1 MMDDDNI
8 KNHFQEQFLSK
19 HIYLSSEIK
28 WFMKITSIC
37 FFAPHHSH
45 HVLLYIQITSSN
57 TSSSNYIFSFR
68 STTHYYNTSWHKN
81 DWKNLKIKKN
91 NLYLFYLFMLTMRQT
106 YLAFNFLCRRAR
118 YIDLRLYTLQT
129 PITGMTLIFFILSN
143 FLFNVIIF
151 QYL

>member
-1 MMDDDNI
+1 MMDYDNI
-8 KNHFQEQFLSK
+8 KNHFQGQFLSR

-68 STTHYYNTSWHKN
+68 STTHYSTQVDIKITE
-81 DWKNLKIKKN
+81 KNLEIKN
-91 NLYLFYLFMLTMRQT
+91 SNLYLFYLFMLTMRQT

-129 PITGMTLIFFILSN
+129 PIKGMTLIFLYYRISCSM
-143 FLFNVIIF
+143 
-151 QYL
+151 